1 MCVWAGI
8 RALLL
13 VEVLTGPRNCVL
25 YQPKPLNAES
35 LQPPPPRACEESHF
49 HWLSDTT
56 RQEHE
61 VNDLFPFKI
70 RVGWRKEDLPR
81 RYSQRW
87 DGQGSLS
94 LASFAAHLDLL
105 IQQDLGEQG
114 QGQVCLEEPW
124 GWCVFQN
131 LHT

>member
-1 MCVWAGI
+1 MQS
-8 RALLL
+8 
-13 VEVLTGPRNCVL
+13 PR
-25 YQPKPLNAES
+25 
-35 LQPPPPRACEESHF
+35 QPPPPWACEESHF
-49 HWLSDTT
+49 HWLSDPT
-56 RQEHE
+56 RLEHE
-61 VNDLFPFKI
+61 VNDLCPFKM
-70 RVGWRKEDLPR
+70 RAGWRKEDLPR

-124 GWCVFQN
+124 GWYVFQN